1 MVGTEIHPART
12 ETMKRTS
19 CGTTLALRIG
29 GMLGILLLAAPLPAA
44 GGFGSGGTPDRSGAP
59 AAGRGAGDAAG
70 RLEEVAASRRQWTG
84 VAVSKTGRVFVNFPR
99 WSAEV
104 PVSVGEIGPDGTVRP
119 YPNAELN
126 GWRSGDSPAEKFV
139 CVQSVHIDRDDRL
152 WILDP
157 ASPLLSGV
165 VPGGAKLMQVDLTTD
180 EIVRTYRF
188 DARTAPERS
197 YLNDVRVDTRT
208 GTAFITD
215 SGLGALIVVDL
226 ESGLTRRVLDDH
238 PSTKAEPITVTID
251 GREIPFKV
259 HSDGIALDQDGG
271 WLYYQA
277 LTGRTLY
284 RVRTKA
290 LRKESLR
297 PDKLARRVERFAESG
312 VSDGLL
318 FGPGGVYVTALE
330 DGAIRVVDRSGSV
343 RTVAKDPRIVWPDS
357 LALGPD
363 GAIYLTTSQI
373 HLGPNPPSPYRVL
386 KFDPDPDRRQP

>member
-1 MVGTEIHPART
+1 M
-12 ETMKRTS
+12 MRTS
-19 CGTTLALRIG
+19 SGTTLALRIG
-29 GMLGILLLAAPLPAA
+29 GMLAVLLLATPLPAA
-44 GGFGSGGTPDRSGAP
+44 AEPGTGESPAPGSRSAP
-59 AAGRGAGDAAG
+59 PHGAGDAA
-70 RLEEVAASRRQWTG
+70 RSLKEVAASRRQWTG

-104 PVSVGEIGPDGTVRP
+104 PVSVGELRADGTVRS
-119 YPNAELN
+119 YPNAGLN
-126 GWRSGDSPAEKFV
+126 GWQPGDSPAEKFV
-139 CVQSVHIDRDDRL
+139 CVQSVHIDRNNRL

-165 VPGGAKLMQVDLTTD
+165 VPGGAKLMQVDLATD

-188 DARTAPERS
+188 DARTAPESS

-226 ESGLTRRVLDDH
+226 ESGRTRRVLDDH

-259 HSDGIALDQDGG
+259 HSDGIALDQDDG

-284 RVRTKA
+284 RVPTKA
-290 LRKESLR
+290 LRKESL
-297 PDKLARRVERFAESG
+297 PPEKLARRVERFAESG

-330 DGAIRVVDRSGSV
+330 DGAIKAVDRSGSV
-343 RTVAKDPRIVWPDS
+343 RTVVKDPRIIWPDS

-363 GAIYLTTSQI
+363 GALYLTTSQI